1 MWVWAVVAGVIAAGG
16 LGRLFFGRDNVPPM
30 ERHFRALEALRD
42 LAEQPRPAAAEHVA
56 PREPSTDHVRILA
69 NPPADARAHRRAPAR
84 RAARTPAGRTT
95 RTTRSRS
102 RSGRAAKAGSGVPL
116 PSIERPTIE
125 IRPSSTR
132 APDGIPGASRPDAS
146 RALEAPA
153 VVEARPARGATTSR
167 SARASRFIHDR
178 VAAFSSPAAAAAI
191 GAGTVV
197 VVIAA
202 VALAGLGDHGGARAA
217 PSKTPT
223 PSSVRRPAAAPTT
236 TTSPT
241 PTTVAPARV
250 ARVVSRSTGG
260 ATVSVHSPFRMTLH
274 ATGTCWVEITDP
286 TGRSLFTGTQRS
298 GQDQLIP
305 SRGPIVV
312 RLGYTPAITIAVDGV
327 DLDLSGLAQTTSINF
342 QST

>member
-16 LGRLFFGRDNVPPM
+16 LGRLLFGRDKVPPM

-42 LAEQPRPAAAEHVA
+42 LAEQPRPAIADHVA

-69 NPPADARAHRRAPAR
+69 DPPAGARAHRRAPAR
-84 RAARTPAGRTT
+84 RTTGRTT

-125 IRPSSTR
+125 IRPSS
-132 APDGIPGASRPDAS
+132 G
-146 RALEAPA
+146 ALEAPA

-178 VAAFSSPAAAAAI
+178 VAAFSSPAAAAI

-202 VALAGLGDHGGARAA
+202 VAMAGLGDHGGAHAA
-217 PSKTPT
+217 PPKTPT
-223 PSSVRRPAAAPTT
+223 PSVRRRAPAPTT
-236 TTSPT
+236 TTRT
-241 PTTVAPARV
+241 PPTVAPARV

-274 ATGTCWVEITDP
+274 ATGTCWVEITDS
-286 TGRSLFTGTQRS
+286 TGRSLFTGTLRS
-298 GQDQLIP
+298 GQNQLIP